1 MEKTKKKTIEQP
13 GVRKGSLMEG
23 VGSMA
28 GRI

>member
-1 MEKTKKKTIEQP
+1 MEKTKKKEIEQS
-13 GVRKGSLMEG
+13 GVRKDRPMEE